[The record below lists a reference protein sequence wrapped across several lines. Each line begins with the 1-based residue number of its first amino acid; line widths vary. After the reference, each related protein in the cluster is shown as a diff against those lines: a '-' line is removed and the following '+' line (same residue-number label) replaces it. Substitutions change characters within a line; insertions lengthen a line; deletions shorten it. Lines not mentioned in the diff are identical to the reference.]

1 MKGTTTLPAA
11 PWYRFWGARRELSGH
26 ATSATASDVA
36 TARYHNISSATAEKG
51 THGRFEIADGTLE
64 ALKWGA
70 LVLMV
75 FDHVNKYLFA
85 EGLPVIF
92 QLGRIVMPIFGFV
105 LAYNLARSNALARG
119 VHGRMMYRLTLAG
132 LAASPMF
139 IILNGMFVTKYAWW
153 PLDILFTLLTVV
165 TLAYLIERG
174 GVRRYAL
181 AVGLFVIGGAFV
193 EYLWLGVLCC
203 LGAWLYCRN
212 PSPSRLLLWFL
223 GTLSLAVV
231 NGNAWSLAAIPIV
244 LAASRVTLRLPR
256 LKWAFYAFYPAHLL
270 VLLGVRLEWF

>member
-1 MKGTTTLPAA
+1 MKGATTLPAA

-26 ATSATASDVA
+26 ATSATASDVD
-36 TARYHNISSATAEKG
+36 TARRLDSSSAMAEKG
-51 THGRFEIADGTLE
+51 TRARLEIADGTLE

-85 EGLPVIF
+85 EGLPAIF
-92 QLGRIVMPIFGFV
+92 QLGRVVMPIFGFV
-105 LAYNLARSNALARG
+105 LAYNLARPNALARG
-119 VHGRMMYRLTLAG
+119 VYGRMMYRLTLAG

-139 IILNGMFVTKYAWW
+139 IILSGMFVTKYAWW
-153 PLDILFTLLTVV
+153 PLNILFTLLMVV

-181 AVGLFVIGGAFV
+181 AIGLFVIGGAFV

-203 LGAWLYCRN
+203 LGGWLFCRN
-212 PSPSRLLLWFL
+212 PSPSRFLLWFL

-244 LAASRVTLRLPR
+244 LAASRVTLRMPR
-256 LKWAFYAFYPAHLL
+256 MKWAFYAFYPAHLL

>member
-1 MKGTTTLPAA
+1 MKETTTLPAA
-11 PWYRFWGARRELSGH
+11 PWYRFWDGRRESSGH
-26 ATSATASDVA
+26 ATGAIASDVD
-36 TARYHNISSATAEKG
+36 TARYHDNSSAMAEKR
-51 THGRFEIADGTLE
+51 TCGRFAIADGTLE

-75 FDHVNKYLFA
+75 LDHVNKYLYA
-85 EGLPVIF
+85 EGLAAVF
-92 QLGRIVMPIFGFV
+92 QLGRVVMPIFGFV
-105 LAYNLARSNALARG
+105 LAYNLARPNALARG
-119 VHGRMMYRLTLAG
+119 VYGRMMYRLTLTG

-153 PLDILFTLLTVV
+153 PLNILFMLLDVV
-165 TLAYLIERG
+165 ALTYLIERG

-181 AVGLFVIGGAFV
+181 AAGLFVIGGAFV

-203 LGAWLYCRN
+203 LGAWLFCRN

-231 NGNAWSLAAIPIV
+231 NGNAWGLAAIPIV
-244 LAASRVTLRLPR
+244 LAASRVTLRMPR
-256 LKWAFYAFYPAHLL
+256 VKWAFYAFYPAHLV
-270 VLLGVRLEWF
+270 VLLIVRLEWF